1 MTNYYKTDVI
11 HEKAV
16 RHYYVIAWVASVFAM
31 IPLGIA
37 GVASGVDGRWL
48 MLFLALEQNVSWLVI
63 GGLMCAQ
70 FKLLSTPPASPTPP
84 IKTVTSSN
92 KVTGNG
98 GVTEVERIK
107 TYER

>member
-16 RHYYVIAWVASVFAM
+16 RHYYVIAWVASVFTMA
-31 IPLGIA
+31 PLALAGI
-37 GVASGVDGRWL
+37 ASGVDGRWV
-48 MLFLALEQNVSWLVI
+48 MLFLAVEQNVSWLVI

-70 FKLLSTPPASPTPP
+70 FKLLAAPPPTPP
-84 IKTVTSSN
+84 IKTVTNSN

-98 GVTEVERIK
+98 GVTEIERIK